1 MRRSWSLASGPR
13 VPTTAQATTAET
25 TPIASAPGFP
35 EVGFRHEAALFDRDE
50 DLVAIVLP
58 FVAAGLAAGEPTILA
73 VGAPCAA
80 QLREAMPEIDELIV
94 LPVSEALRR
103 PALRLQTLRRTID
116 VHLAAGAERV
126 RVVSSLPVDA
136 TDPPAIGWQP
146 WARYEAYL
154 EVAFG
159 GAPVWH
165 LCLYDLRTAGAEALA
180 HAEQVHTHVATVADG
195 HQEVRDRPSPL
206 EVLAPLLTI
215 DAPPDGPGAPVA
227 EVIDPSPAVARR
239 TAAEVAAVTALD
251 EDDRE
256 GLVAAVSEVVTNA
269 HRYGRGPV
277 VLCAW
282 RGADEA
288 VVAVT
293 DHGDGPQDPA
303 VGLAPVEREPGEGGF
318 GLWIANQLCRSVT
331 LHRGPGSFTVRL
343 VARSGDG
350 P

>member
-1 MRRSWSLASGPR
+1 MGVPWSSANGPR

-25 TPIASAPGFP
+25 TPIASPPGFP
-35 EVGFRHEAALFDRDE
+35 EGGFRHEAALFDRDE
-50 DLVAIVLP
+50 DLIAIVQP
-58 FVAAGLAAGEPTILA
+58 FLAAGLAAGEPTILV
-73 VGAPCAA
+73 VGTSCAA
-80 QLREAMPEIDELIV
+80 QLRSTVPDFDELIV
-94 LPVSEALRR
+94 IPVSEALRR
-103 PALRLQTLRRTID
+103 PALRLQTLRRTLD
-116 VHLAAGAERV
+116 VHLAAGAARV

-136 TDPPAIGWQP
+136 ADPFAIAWQP

-154 EVAFG
+154 EVALAD
-159 GAPVWH
+159 APVWH
-165 LCLYDLRTAGAEALA
+165 LCLYDRRTAGAEALV
-180 HAEQVHTHVATVADG
+180 HAERVHTHLATFEDG
-195 HQEVRDRPSPL
+195 HRELTDRPTPL
-206 EVLAPLLTI
+206 PVLASLLTL
-215 DAPPDGPGAPVA
+215 DVPANGSGEPVA
-227 EVIDPSPAVARR
+227 EVIDPSPAAARR
-239 TAAEVAAVTALD
+239 TTAEVAAQTSLD
-251 EDDRE
+251 DDDRE

-282 RGADEA
+282 RGDSEV

-343 VARSGDG
+343 LARSGDG